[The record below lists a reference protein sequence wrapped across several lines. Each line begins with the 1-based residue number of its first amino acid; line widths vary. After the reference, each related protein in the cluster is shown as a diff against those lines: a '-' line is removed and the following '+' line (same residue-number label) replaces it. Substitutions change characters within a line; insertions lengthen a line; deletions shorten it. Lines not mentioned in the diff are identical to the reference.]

1 MLDKIIQFS
10 IKNKLFVGIMT
21 LMLIFWGVWSA
32 TRLPID
38 AVPDITNNQVQ
49 IITSTPTL
57 ASQEVEQL
65 VTFPI
70 EQAIANIPGLE
81 ETRSISRFGLSVIT
95 AVFSEDMDIYF
106 ARQLVNEKLKEAQEQ
121 IPQGIGSP
129 ELSPVST
136 GLGEVY
142 QYIIR
147 PTEQSKNKYSAKDLR
162 TMQDWIVAR
171 QLYGTKGIAE
181 INSFGGE
188 LKQYEVVIDPD
199 RLRAMGVSVS
209 DIFTALEQNNQNTGG
224 AYIDKRPNAYF
235 IRGIGMA
242 RSLEDIGNIAVGK
255 HTPPLFIKHVAEVR
269 LGSAIRYGALTYN
282 GEVDAV
288 GGVVMMLKG
297 ENSHEVVSRI
307 KEKLPTIQQSLP
319 EDVVIEPF
327 LDRTD
332 LVQRAIHTVEK
343 NLLEGALIVIFILVL
358 FLGNLRAGLIVAT
371 AIPLSLLFALGMMNL
386 FGVSANLMSLGAIDF
401 GIIVDG
407 SVIVVEAVMHH
418 LAIRKNHQ
426 RLTQAQM
433 DEEVFHSAS
442 KIRSSAAFGEI
453 IILMVYIPILTLVG
467 VEGKMFRPMAQTVVF
482 AILGAL
488 ILSLTY
494 IPAMSALLL
503 PKTVSDKRSFAERMI
518 SWLYRHYQPLFVRS
532 IRLRGWIIGSTVVLF
547 VLAVGIFSR
556 MGGEF
561 IPQLQEG
568 DFVFEC
574 ILPPGTSLKQSLET
588 SMQASRLIREFD
600 EVKMVIGKTGSAE
613 IPTDPMPLEASDI
626 VIVLKSQDQWKS
638 GRSYEEL
645 GDAIIERLKDIPGV
659 FFEKSQPIQMH
670 FNELMTGV
678 RQDVT
683 IKIFGENMDTLAHY
697 AQRVSQLIQKTEG
710 ATAPQVE
717 KVSGLPQI
725 NVTYDRVRLA
735 NYGLSVQEVNEVLS
749 TAFAGKKAGVVF
761 ENERRFD
768 LVVRLDSLHRTGIDD
783 VQHMMVATEN
793 GQVPMSQLATIKYE
807 LGPAQVSREAG
818 KRRIVIGFNVQGR
831 DVQSVVSDIEQKLKG
846 VKLPTGYY
854 FTYGGQFENL
864 QQATDRL
871 LIAVP
876 VALLLI
882 FFLLYLAFHSIK
894 QSLLIFSAIPMSAIG
909 GVFALLL
916 RGMPFSISAGIGF
929 IALFGVAV
937 LNGIVLIGTFNQ
949 LKKEGM
955 TNLLHRVI
963 TGTEMRLRPVLMTAM
978 VASLGFLPM
987 ALSQGAGAEVQ
998 RPLATVV
1005 IGGLVSAT
1013 FLTLFVLPL
1022 LYIAFNSTF
1031 SWRRPSAKVLTIALL
1046 LISPIALHAQQSYS
1060 LQEIEQIA
1068 LKNNGVIKAAQLKL
1082 QGASAKE
1089 RTSFELAKTD
1099 FTGQYGQYS
1108 SAEKDLSVGVS
1119 QSIPLPTVFAAR
1131 KKLYQAETQL
1141 QQGQLALQQ
1150 NELKRQVRNAYQQ
1163 LQYLTFKE
1171 EQLLQLDSLYNNFIR
1186 IAEVRYKAG
1195 DTKKIDINTAQVKKG
1210 EISLLLQQNKTIQ
1223 QATYRNLRTLMQ
1235 TEEAFTITKSPVY
1248 EPLLLSEPS
1257 DVQLSQHPLVQL
1269 SYQEANIAEHNKRLE
1284 RAQAL
1289 PDLTLGY
1296 TNQSLIGMQTIGGVE
1311 TYTDRSKRF
1320 HFATIGLSVPIFTA
1334 TRAKVKAYKYQKEA
1348 AIEAAQQ
1355 TEKQLKTQWINLQ
1368 EEYQLNLQKYQ
1379 FYKQEALPEAERII
1393 RANQLGYSAGE
1404 ISYVE
1409 YLYTLQTAV
1418 DTRLAYLESIE
1429 ALNQKVIEIQSL
1441 LNQ

>member
-242 RSLEDIGNIAVGK
+242 RSLENIGNIAVGK

-288 GGVVMMLKG
+288 GGIVMMLKG

-319 EDVVIEPF
+319 EDIVIEPF

-343 NLLEGALIVIFILVL
+343 NLLEGALIVIFVLVL

-418 LAIRKNHQ
+418 LAIRKNRQ

-482 AILGAL
+482 AIL
-488 ILSLTY
+488 
-494 IPAMSALLL
+494 
-503 PKTVSDKRSFAERMI
+503 
-518 SWLYRHYQPLFVRS
+518 
-532 IRLRGWIIGSTVVLF
+532 
-547 VLAVGIFSR
+547 
-556 MGGEF
+556 
-561 IPQLQEG
+561 
-568 DFVFEC
+568 
-574 ILPPGTSLKQSLET
+574 
-588 SMQASRLIREFD
+588 
-600 EVKMVIGKTGSAE
+600 
-613 IPTDPMPLEASDI
+613 
-626 VIVLKSQDQWKS
+626 
-638 GRSYEEL
+638 
-645 GDAIIERLKDIPGV
+645 
-659 FFEKSQPIQMH
+659 
-670 FNELMTGV
+670 
-678 RQDVT
+678 
-683 IKIFGENMDTLAHY
+683 
-697 AQRVSQLIQKTEG
+697 
-710 ATAPQVE
+710 
-717 KVSGLPQI
+717 
-725 NVTYDRVRLA
+725 
-735 NYGLSVQEVNEVLS
+735 
-749 TAFAGKKAGVVF
+749 
-761 ENERRFD
+761 
-768 LVVRLDSLHRTGIDD
+768 
-783 VQHMMVATEN
+783 
-793 GQVPMSQLATIKYE
+793 
-807 LGPAQVSREAG
+807 
-818 KRRIVIGFNVQGR
+818 
-831 DVQSVVSDIEQKLKG
+831 
-846 VKLPTGYY
+846 
-854 FTYGGQFENL
+854 
-864 QQATDRL
+864 
-871 LIAVP
+871 
-876 VALLLI
+876 
-882 FFLLYLAFHSIK
+882 
-894 QSLLIFSAIPMSAIG
+894 
-909 GVFALLL
+909 
-916 RGMPFSISAGIGF
+916 
-929 IALFGVAV
+929 
-937 LNGIVLIGTFNQ
+937 
-949 LKKEGM
+949 
-955 TNLLHRVI
+955 
-963 TGTEMRLRPVLMTAM
+963 
-978 VASLGFLPM
+978 
-987 ALSQGAGAEVQ
+987 
-998 RPLATVV
+998 
-1005 IGGLVSAT
+1005 
-1013 FLTLFVLPL
+1013 
-1022 LYIAFNSTF
+1022 
-1031 SWRRPSAKVLTIALL
+1031 
-1046 LISPIALHAQQSYS
+1046 
-1060 LQEIEQIA
+1060 
-1068 LKNNGVIKAAQLKL
+1068 
-1082 QGASAKE
+1082 
-1089 RTSFELAKTD
+1089 
-1099 FTGQYGQYS
+1099 
-1108 SAEKDLSVGVS
+1108 
-1119 QSIPLPTVFAAR
+1119 
-1131 KKLYQAETQL
+1131 
-1141 QQGQLALQQ
+1141 
-1150 NELKRQVRNAYQQ
+1150 
-1163 LQYLTFKE
+1163 
-1171 EQLLQLDSLYNNFIR
+1171 
-1186 IAEVRYKAG
+1186 
-1195 DTKKIDINTAQVKKG
+1195 
-1210 EISLLLQQNKTIQ
+1210 
-1223 QATYRNLRTLMQ
+1223 
-1235 TEEAFTITKSPVY
+1235 
-1248 EPLLLSEPS
+1248 EP
-1257 DVQLSQHPLVQL
+1257 
-1269 SYQEANIAEHNKRLE
+1269 
-1284 RAQAL
+1284 
-1289 PDLTLGY
+1289 
-1296 TNQSLIGMQTIGGVE
+1296 
-1311 TYTDRSKRF
+1311 
-1320 HFATIGLSVPIFTA
+1320 
-1334 TRAKVKAYKYQKEA
+1334 
-1348 AIEAAQQ
+1348 
-1355 TEKQLKTQWINLQ
+1355 
-1368 EEYQLNLQKYQ
+1368 
-1379 FYKQEALPEAERII
+1379 
-1393 RANQLGYSAGE
+1393 
-1404 ISYVE
+1404 
-1409 YLYTLQTAV
+1409 
-1418 DTRLAYLESIE
+1418 
-1429 ALNQKVIEIQSL
+1429 
-1441 LNQ
+1441 